1 MTSFEQ
7 TYPHIAVWVDGGG
20 WIEIGY
26 DEGPLGFL
34 RALDI
39 GGLIWESG
47 GKKYKTLDDAF
58 RDLDKALADWMGDK
72 S

>member
-1 MTSFEQ
+1 MASFEE
-7 TYPHIAVWVDGGG
+7 TYPQIAEWVDTQG

-26 DEGPLGFL
+26 DDGPLGFL
-34 RALDI
+34 RALDE

-58 RDLDKALADWMGDK
+58 RDLERALAEWMEK
-72 S
+72 NS